1 MANLKLSKS
10 NETRF
15 EALKTKFASKKLRKK
30 DWDAIMNQLLEG
42 LSDAHIERMVDQHI
56 PDDAVIRE
64 ALANPEAKK
73 AIAEYLR
80 KQSKKAKTD
89 APGSENQQTA
99 KAS

>member
-1 MANLKLSKS
+1 
-10 NETRF
+10 
-15 EALKTKFASKKLRKK
+15 
-30 DWDAIMNQLLEG
+30 MNQLLEG

-80 KQSKKAKTD
+80 KQSKKSKTD
-89 APGSENQQTA
+89 APGSESQQTA